1 MKSLYSA
8 LKYVLLLALA
18 GLLLWFS
25 FRGVKWPE
33 FLNGLK
39 SANYW
44 WILASMAISVV
55 AFLIRAVRGRLIMLP
70 LGQPI
75 RLKDSWDGINIG
87 YLTNFAVPRAGELA
101 RCGVIAGRCKIPIES
116 VAGTVV
122 LERSIDLLSLIVVLI
137 SVILISWERFGTFI
151 NEEILSSLQG
161 RLSANLFIVAGAVM
175 FAFILFIYI
184 VLKYRERHPIFRK
197 LNKIIEGLAEGLT
210 SGFRMKQKW
219 LFIWLTI
226 MLWVCYWLMSL
237 TTIYAFDQVSS
248 LGMKD
253 ALFLMVVG
261 SLGWLVPV
269 QGGIGAY
276 HFVTTLALTSVY
288 GISHT
293 TGIIFATIS
302 HESQALTMLICGFI
316 SFLSLSFSK
325 KTEVLQ

>member
-75 RLKDSWDGINIG
+75 KLKDSWDGINIG

-122 LERSIDLLSLIVVLI
+122 LERSIDLLSLIVVLL

-161 RLSANLFIVAGAVM
+161 RLSANLFIVVGAVM
-175 FAFILFIYI
+175 LAFVLFIYI
-184 VLKYRERHPIFRK
+184 VLKY
-197 LNKIIEGLAEGLT
+197 
-210 SGFRMKQKW
+210 
-219 LFIWLTI
+219 
-226 MLWVCYWLMSL
+226 
-237 TTIYAFDQVSS
+237 
-248 LGMKD
+248 
-253 ALFLMVVG
+253 
-261 SLGWLVPV
+261 
-269 QGGIGAY
+269 
-276 HFVTTLALTSVY
+276 
-288 GISHT
+288 
-293 TGIIFATIS
+293 
-302 HESQALTMLICGFI
+302 
-316 SFLSLSFSK
+316 
-325 KTEVLQ
+325 